1 MKVKKGDQVK
11 ILSGKYRGKISDVVA
26 VYPRTEKV
34 LVKDVNIVSKFRKSS
49 PNSEKKGGIVKIEMP
64 IHSSNVMVINPE
76 SGKPSRIGY
85 SVNKEG
91 KKERIFKSNT
101 KAGKKTITEKVEKIS
116 KVEPKKVTT
125 KTKSVKKIKE

>member
-26 VYPRTEKV
+26 VYPRTGKI
-34 LVKDVNIVSKFRKSS
+34 LVKDVNIVSKFRKSN

-76 SGKPSRIGY
+76 NGKPSRIGY
-85 SVNKEG
+85 IINKEG
-91 KKERIFKSNT
+91 KKERIFKSHT
-101 KAGKKTITEKVEKIS
+101 KVEKAKIAKPT
-116 KVEPKKVTT
+116 KVETKKVAT